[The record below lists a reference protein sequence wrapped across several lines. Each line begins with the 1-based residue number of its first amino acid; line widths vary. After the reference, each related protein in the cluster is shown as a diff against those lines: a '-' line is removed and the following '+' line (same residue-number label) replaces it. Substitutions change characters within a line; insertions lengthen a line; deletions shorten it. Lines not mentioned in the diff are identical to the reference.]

1 MRMVIA
7 CFNVIFIASLFLCIY
22 IYGKRHTLK
31 NVWSLITNIITF
43 VETFLLTKLFSLL
56 IGPSI
61 SGILENVVNKS
72 LKVQEEWT
80 TSNSINDFISF
91 GSTIVINVLIFLLIF
106 LILYLLNQLL
116 IKKVIFK
123 KVHKAKYSHYA
134 PKNKDNK
141 VVNVLCG
148 VVTFVVIS
156 FALLYPFGALVNSG
170 NISADKVEYKFNKD
184 ERALFDNKILK
195 LYSHIGSKSFFN
207 NITYFK
213 ATNEEVKNSDEV
225 EGLLVI
231 TYALV
236 NISKEEDVTKNVNEI
251 KESLTDTYL
260 IPTLISELCS
270 NAATRFKNNESFL
283 GMTLKIPN
291 DASKEFYID
300 LLEIVSKW
308 DKTSLIENINT
319 IFDLYDI
326 LYNNHILQ
334 AENTDDLINAIS
346 KDDFNED
353 LFLCLF
359 TNKDLKILLPKFMNY
374 GISSLFDSLN
384 IKTTNKEFIDIKDFN
399 NLTEDDIKNEA
410 RIFSL
415 IVRQFI
421 EIDSYKGKEI
431 PKEEFTKILNNLAE
445 IKNSKILSN
454 VIYNTLFEFLQ
465 Q

>member
-1 MRMVIA
+1 MRMIIA
-7 CFNVIFIASLFLCIY
+7 CFNVIFVASLFVCIY

-31 NVWSLITNIITF
+31 NVWSLLTNIVTF
-43 VETFLLTKLFSLL
+43 IETFLLTKLFSSL
-56 IGPSI
+56 IGSSI
-61 SGILENVVNKS
+61 SGPLENVVNKS
-72 LKVQEEWT
+72 LKVEEEWA

-91 GSTIVINVLIFLLIF
+91 TSTIVINVLMFLLIF
-106 LILYLLNQLL
+106 LILYLIDQLL
-116 IKKVIFK
+116 KKFIFK
-123 KVHKAKYSHYA
+123 KVHKVKYSHYV

-141 VVNVLCG
+141 VVSVLCG
-148 VVTFVVIS
+148 VVTFVVVS

-170 NISADKVEYKFNKD
+170 NVSADKVEYKFNKD
-184 ERALFDNKILK
+184 ERALFNNRILK
-195 LYSHIGSKSFFN
+195 LYSYMGSKQFFN
-207 NITYFK
+207 NVTYFK

-231 TYALV
+231 NYALT
-236 NISKEEDVTKNVNEI
+236 NISNEEDVTKNVNEI

-270 NAATRFKNNESFL
+270 NAATRFKNNEPFL

-308 DKTSLIENINT
+308 DKESLIENINT

-326 LYNNHILQ
+326 LYNNNILQ
-334 AENTDDLINAIS
+334 AEKTDDLINAIS
-346 KDDFNED
+346 KDEFNED

-384 IKTTNKEFIDIKDFN
+384 IKTTNKEFIDIEDFN

-421 EIDSYKGKEI
+421 EIDSYNGKEI
-431 PKEEFTKILNNLAE
+431 PKDKFTEILNNLAE
-445 IKNSKILSN
+445 IRDSKILSN

-465 Q
+465 S